1 MTEPQDVI
9 AYKKG
14 VALFKQ
20 GKTLEAL
27 EKFRFA
33 AETGEDRPMEHFALA
48 AAYMQVGD
56 SRSAAQEYQR
66 FLDMNPGMPKREHAA
81 RKVIEKVTHA
91 AARAEARLK
100 AEQERVR
107 KEEEEARTRAEEKER
122 QERLAKVQK
131 LYEEAVAFFR
141 VQGYDS
147 ALERLDSLLELW
159 GRTPEVLNL
168 KGLCHRKQGQV
179 SQAIRAYQE
188 ALEEAPDNA
197 DVLLNLGQ
205 LFFEE
210 GASKAEEL
218 IGRAVEI
225 AADSAGAWHNLAVL
239 ALARGD
245 YPAAEKAW
253 LKVLTITPDDEAAR
267 ASIKMITRRD
277 S

>member
-1 MTEPQDVI
+1 MTEPMDVI
-9 AYKKG
+9 AYREG

-48 AAYMQVGD
+48 SACMQVKNVRG
-56 SRSAAQEYQR
+56 AVAEYQR
-66 FLDMNPGMPKREHAA
+66 FLDMNPGMPEREHAA
-81 RKVIEKVTHA
+81 RKVIERV
-91 AARAEARLK
+91 EADELK
-100 AEQERVR
+100 EH
-107 KEEEEARTRAEEKER
+107 

-131 LYEEAVAFFR
+131 LYEEAMSYFR
-141 VQGYDS
+141 VAGYDS

-168 KGLCHRKQGQV
+168 KGLCHRRRGQTRE
-179 SQAIRAYQE
+179 AISTFQE
-188 ALEEAPDNA
+188 ALEHSPDSP

-210 GASKAEEL
+210 GVAKAQRL
-218 IGRAVEI
+218 IGRAVEVAKDN
-225 AADSAGAWHNLAVL
+225 AAAWHNLAVL
-239 ALARGD
+239 ALAGND

-253 LKVLTITPDDEAAR
+253 LKALTIDPDDEIAR
-267 ASIKMITRRD
+267 ANIKMITRREI
-277 S
+277 